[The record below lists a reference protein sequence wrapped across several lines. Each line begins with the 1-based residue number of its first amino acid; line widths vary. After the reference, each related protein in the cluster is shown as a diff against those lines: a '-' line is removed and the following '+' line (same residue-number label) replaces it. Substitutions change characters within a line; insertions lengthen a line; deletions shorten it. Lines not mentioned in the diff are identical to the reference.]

1 MKSKWYLNL
10 TTFFKITHGK
20 KREQKERARKEKEGR
35 KKENNKVKW
44 PKGMCSVEV
53 PYKGM
58 LYKMELFISI
68 L

>member
-1 MKSKWYLNL
+1 MLKKNYSCENSSQDNL
-10 TTFFKITHGK
+10 KL
-20 KREQKERARKEKEGR
+20 EEVYV
-35 KKENNKVKW
+35 ENNKVKW